1 MVVHVPAKFD
11 LAAPLKEDIIIRE
24 TPEGDIETIQFV
36 KSCVHLGAKITSDL
50 TDVAEITGRMIKA
63 SQMFGMLRREML
75 ASKDTW
81 PEVKKHTLE
90 GIITLTMLD
99 GAEHWVVGADQRRE
113 LNSLFN
119 RMVRS
124 CLRMTMYTTMKYHI
138 QPKPP
143 TKKLELEI
151 LTTIWICGF
160 WATPATWKEWDQ
172 NGYQKSC
179 AIHI

>member
-1 MVVHVPAKFD
+1 M
-11 LAAPLKEDIIIRE
+11 
-24 TPEGDIETIQFV
+24 
-36 KSCVHLGAKITSDL
+36 HLGAKITSDL

-124 CLRMTMYTTMKYHI
+124 CLRMTMHATSKCQI
-138 QPKPP
+138 

-151 LTTIWICGF
+151 LTTIWTYGF

-172 NGYQKSC
+172 NGYQKPC
-179 AIHI
+179 AIHICFCLRSEDGQSDRNRIKCGMH